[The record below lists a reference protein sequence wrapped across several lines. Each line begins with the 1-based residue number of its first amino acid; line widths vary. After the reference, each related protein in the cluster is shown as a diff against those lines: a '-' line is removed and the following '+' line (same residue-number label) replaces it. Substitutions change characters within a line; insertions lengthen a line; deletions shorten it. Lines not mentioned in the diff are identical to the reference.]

1 MRLVYYDYNI
11 EIDFSY
17 GKINNVVIEN
27 PLVLDGLIMGLW
39 YTISKYEEK
48 ISVFDNFEK
57 MDFTKI
63 TDLIFSPLELTY
75 RKKDIQKRMIEGML
89 EEITESDLSFK
100 FSEAYAALLEIVKQV
115 KMNWEYEIDFDEN
128 LELKKLIKCFDI
140 HLQEP
145 SGNFLKRLIE
155 YISVTAKLMNN
166 KIFFL
171 LGGFNFINDGEY
183 NLLEK
188 HAAYEDVAIINIE
201 GKQNNLKSLENQYI
215 MDVDLCEI

>member
-17 GKINNVVIEN
+17 GKITNVVIEN

-155 YISVTAKLMNN
+155 YISMTAKLMNN

>member
-17 GKINNVVIEN
+17 GKITNVVIEN
-27 PLVLDGLIMGLW
+27 PLVLYGFIMGLW
-39 YTISKYEEK
+39 HTINKHEEK

-115 KMNWEYEIDFDEN
+115 KMNCEYEIDFDEN

>member
-17 GKINNVVIEN
+17 GKITNVVIEN
-27 PLVLDGLIMGLW
+27 PLVLDGFIMGLW
-39 YTISKYEEK
+39 HTISKHEEK
-48 ISVFDNFEK
+48 ISVFYNFEK
-57 MDFTKI
+57 MDFAKI

-89 EEITESDLSFK
+89 EEIIESDLSFK

-115 KMNWEYEIDFDEN
+115 KMNCEYEIDFDEN

-145 SGNFLKRLIE
+145 SGDFLKRLIE

-188 HAAYEDVAIINIE
+188 HVAYEDVAIINIE
-201 GKQNNLKSLENQYI
+201 GKQNNLKCLENQYI